1 MTNLLLEWLIKTIV
15 ILLILVTA
23 VAYVTLM
30 ERKVMA
36 WIQMRVGPNR
46 VGLGKFR
53 LWGLMQPLA
62 DGLKMI
68 FKEDIIPLQANQW
81 LYVLAPAL
89 SLIPALMTF
98 IVIPYGS
105 QITLFNHT
113 IELHVTRMNV
123 GLLYVLALT
132 SVGVY
137 GIVLAGWSS
146 NNKYSLMGG
155 LRSSAQMISYE
166 LALGLAL
173 IGVILQSGTLDLYSI
188 VEQQSG
194 HLGITGWNLFWLQPL
209 GFLIYLIAAIAETN
223 RVPFDL
229 PEAETELVA
238 GFHNEYSA
246 MKFALFFLAE
256 YVNMFTVSML
266 ATTLFLGG
274 WNGPFVHELPW
285 LGVFYFFGKVIMFL
299 FLYIWLRGTL
309 PRFRFDQ
316 LMSFG
321 WKFLVPLAIINIV
334 LTATLQ
340 WSPLFDY
347 VSKFLKTSVGWGG

>member
-1 MTNLLLEWLIKTIV
+1 MTNLLLEWVIKTIV

-23 VAYVTLM
+23 VAYLTLM

-46 VGLGKFR
+46 VGLGKFK

-68 FKEDIIPLQANQW
+68 FKEDIIPLQANRW
-81 LYVLAPAL
+81 LYVLAPAM

-105 QITLFNHT
+105 QITLFNNT

-166 LALGLAL
+166 LALGLSIVSVLLYA
-173 IGVILQSGTLDLYSI
+173 GTLDLVEI
-188 VEQQSG
+188 VDAQRG
-194 HLGITGWNLFWLQPL
+194 FHGLAWNIFHYPL
-209 GFLIYLIAAIAETN
+209 LILVFVIFYIASLAETN
-223 RVPFDL
+223 RTPFDL
-229 PEAETELVA
+229 PEADSELVA
-238 GFHNEYSA
+238 GYHTEYSS
-246 MKFALFFLAE
+246 MKFVMFQMAE
-256 YVNMFTVSML
+256 YLNLITASSIS
-266 ATTLFLGG
+266 TTLFFGG
-274 WNGPFVHELPW
+274 WNGPFVGRLPL
-285 LGVFYFFGKVIMFL
+285 LGPVYFTVKVLALIFMAMWIR
-299 FLYIWLRGTL
+299 YTV
-309 PRFRFDQ
+309 PRFRYDQ
-316 LMSFG
+316 LMRFG
-321 WKFLVPLAIINIV
+321 WKFLLPASIVNIIISSTV
-334 LTATLQ
+334 I
-340 WSPLFDY
+340 LFMR
-347 VSKFLKTSVGWGG
+347 

>member
-1 MTNLLLEWLIKTIV
+1 MTNLLLEWVIKTIV

-23 VAYVTLM
+23 VAYITLM

-98 IVIPYGS
+98 IVIPYGG
-105 QITLFNHT
+105 QITPFDQP
-113 IELHVTRMNV
+113 IDLHVTRMNV

-166 LALGLAL
+166 LALGLSIVSVL
-173 IGVILQSGTLDLYSI
+173 LYTGTLDLVEI
-188 VEQQSG
+188 VNAQRG
-194 HLGITGWNLFWLQPL
+194 FHGLAWNIFRYPL
-209 GFLIYLIAAIAETN
+209 LILVFVIFYIASLAETN
-223 RVPFDL
+223 RTPFDL
-229 PEAETELVA
+229 PEADSELVA
-238 GFHNEYSA
+238 GYHTEYSS
-246 MKFALFFLAE
+246 MKFVMFQMAEYLNLITASSISVTLFF
-256 YVNMFTVSML
+256 
-266 ATTLFLGG
+266 GG
-274 WNGPFVHELPW
+274 WNGPVVGRVPYI
-285 LGVFYFFGKVIMFL
+285 GPIYFTVKVLALIFL
-299 FLYIWLRGTL
+299 AMWIRYTV
-309 PRFRFDQ
+309 PRFRYDQ
-316 LMSFG
+316 LMRFG
-321 WKFLVPLAIINIV
+321 WKFLLPASIINIIISS
-334 LTATLQ
+334 TAIL
-340 WSPLFDY
+340 LMR
-347 VSKFLKTSVGWGG
+347 

>member
-1 MTNLLLEWLIKTIV
+1 MTNLLLEWVIKIIV

-81 LYVLAPAL
+81 IYVLAPAL

-98 IVIPYGS
+98 IVIPYGG
-105 QITLFNHT
+105 QITLFGQT
-113 IELHVTRMNV
+113 IDLHVTRMNV

-166 LALGLAL
+166 LALGLSIVSVL
-173 IGVILQSGTLDLYSI
+173 LYSGTLDLVEI
-188 VEQQSG
+188 VEKQG
-194 HLGITGWNLFWLQPL
+194 GFHGMAWNIFHYPL
-209 GFLIYLIAAIAETN
+209 LIFVFVIFYIASLAETN
-223 RVPFDL
+223 RTPFDL
-229 PEAETELVA
+229 PEADSELVA
-238 GFHNEYSA
+238 GYHTEYSS
-246 MKFALFFLAE
+246 MKFVMFQMSEYLNLITASSIATALFF
-256 YVNMFTVSML
+256 
-266 ATTLFLGG
+266 GG
-274 WNGPFVHELPW
+274 WNGPFVGRLPW
-285 LGVFYFFGKVIMFL
+285 LGPIYFLIKVLALIFL
-299 FLYIWLRGTL
+299 AMWIRYTV
-309 PRFRFDQ
+309 PRFRYDQ
-316 LMSFG
+316 LMRFG
-321 WKFLVPLAIINIV
+321 WKFLLPASIVNIIISSTVV
-334 LTATLQ
+334 L
-340 WSPLFDY
+340 
-347 VSKFLKTSVGWGG
+347 FLR

>member
-1 MTNLLLEWLIKTIV
+1 MTNLLLEWVIKTIV

-46 VGLGKFR
+46 AGLGRFK

-68 FKEDIIPLQANQW
+68 FKEDIIPLQANTW

-105 QITLFNHT
+105 QINLFGQT
-113 IELHVTRMNV
+113 IELHVTHMNV

-132 SVGVY
+132 SMGVY

-166 LALGLAL
+166 LALGLSIVSVL
-173 IGVILQSGTLDLYSI
+173 LYTGTLDLVEI
-188 VEQQSG
+188 VDAQRG
-194 HLGITGWNLFWLQPL
+194 FHGLAWNIFHYPL
-209 GFLIYLIAAIAETN
+209 LILVFIIFYIASLAETN
-223 RVPFDL
+223 RTPFDL
-229 PEAETELVA
+229 PEADSELVA
-238 GFHNEYSA
+238 GYHTEYSS
-246 MKFALFFLAE
+246 MKFVMFQMAE
-256 YVNMFTVSML
+256 YLNLITASSIS
-266 ATTLFLGG
+266 TTLFFGG
-274 WNGPFVHELPW
+274 WNGPFVGRLPL
-285 LGVFYFFGKVIMFL
+285 LGPVYFTIKVLALIFL
-299 FLYIWLRGTL
+299 AMWIRYTV
-309 PRFRFDQ
+309 PRFRYDQ
-316 LMSFG
+316 LMRFG
-321 WKFLVPLAIINIV
+321 WKFLLPASIVNIIISSTV
-334 LTATLQ
+334 I
-340 WSPLFDY
+340 LF
-347 VSKFLKTSVGWGG
+347 LR

>member
-1 MTNLLLEWLIKTIV
+1 MTNLLLEWAIKTIV

-166 LALGLAL
+166 LALGLSIVSVL
-173 IGVILQSGTLDLYSI
+173 LYTGTLDLVEI
-188 VEQQSG
+188 VDAQ
-194 HLGITGWNLFWLQPL
+194 
-209 GFLIYLIAAIAETN
+209 
-223 RVPFDL
+223 R
-229 PEAETELVA
+229 
-238 GFHNEYSA
+238 GFHG
-246 MKFALFFLAE
+246 LA
-256 YVNMFTVSML
+256 
-266 ATTLFLGG
+266 
-274 WNGPFVHELPW
+274 
-285 LGVFYFFGKVIMFL
+285 
-299 FLYIWLRGTL
+299 
-309 PRFRFDQ
+309 
-316 LMSFG
+316 
-321 WKFLVPLAIINIV
+321 
-334 LTATLQ
+334 
-340 WSPLFDY
+340 
-347 VSKFLKTSVGWGG
+347 

>member
-1 MTNLLLEWLIKTIV
+1 MTNLLLEWVIKTIV

-68 FKEDIIPLQANQW
+68 FKEDIVPLQASHW
-81 LYVLAPAL
+81 LYILAPAL

-105 QITLFNHT
+105 QITLFDHT

-166 LALGLAL
+166 LALGLSIVSVL
-173 IGVILQSGTLDLYSI
+173 LYTGTLDLVEI
-188 VEQQSG
+188 VDAQQG
-194 HLGITGWNLFWLQPL
+194 FHGLAWNIFHYPL
-209 GFLIYLIAAIAETN
+209 LILVFVIFYIASLAETN
-223 RVPFDL
+223 RTPFDL
-229 PEAETELVA
+229 PEADSELVA
-238 GFHNEYSA
+238 GYHTEYSS
-246 MKFALFFLAE
+246 MKFVMFQMAE
-256 YVNMFTVSML
+256 YLHLITASSVS
-266 ATTLFLGG
+266 TTLFFGG
-274 WNGPFVHELPW
+274 WNGPFAGRLPL
-285 LGVFYFFGKVIMFL
+285 LGPIYFTAKVLALIFVAMWIR
-299 FLYIWLRGTL
+299 YTVPRLRY
-309 PRFRFDQ
+309 DQ
-316 LMSFG
+316 LMRFG
-321 WKFLVPLAIINIV
+321 WKVLLPASIVNIIISSTV
-334 LTATLQ
+334 I
-340 WSPLFDY
+340 LFMR
-347 VSKFLKTSVGWGG
+347 

>member
-1 MTNLLLEWLIKTIV
+1 MTNLLLEWVIKTIV

-23 VAYVTLM
+23 VAYATLM

-36 WIQMRVGPNR
+36 WIQLRVGPNR

-105 QITLFNHT
+105 EITLFGRT

-146 NNKYSLMGG
+146 NSKYSLMGG

-166 LALGLAL
+166 LALGLSIVSVL
-173 IGVILQSGTLDLYSI
+173 LYTGTLDLVEI
-188 VEQQSG
+188 VDGQRG
-194 HLGITGWNLFWLQPL
+194 FHGLAWNIFHYPL
-209 GFLIYLIAAIAETN
+209 LILVFVIFYIASLAETN
-223 RVPFDL
+223 RTPFDL
-229 PEAETELVA
+229 PEADSELVA
-238 GFHNEYSA
+238 GYHTEYSS
-246 MKFALFFLAE
+246 MKFVMFQMAE
-256 YVNMFTVSML
+256 YLNLITASSIS
-266 ATTLFLGG
+266 TTLFFGG
-274 WNGPFVHELPW
+274 WNGPFVGRFPW
-285 LGVFYFFGKVIMFL
+285 LGPVYFALKVFVLIFMAMWIRYTV
-299 FLYIWLRGTL
+299 
-309 PRFRFDQ
+309 PRFRYDQ
-316 LMSFG
+316 LMRFG
-321 WKFLVPLAIINIV
+321 WKFLLPASIVNIIISSTV
-334 LTATLQ
+334 I
-340 WSPLFDY
+340 LFMR
-347 VSKFLKTSVGWGG
+347 